1 MYIEREKTMAW
12 HFIVLFHDIFFIDQY
27 TTIQDIQLWRF
38 PLELQRTQTIFTETF
53 FFIILLVISHTSYIF
68 FKKISIKPI
77 ISKSLFFLNIQLKS
91 QSTPDNERTSPSIF
105 QYSLIA

>member
-27 TTIQDIQLWRF
+27 TTIQDIKT
-38 PLELQRTQTIFTETF
+38 LELQRTQTIFTETF

-68 FKKISIKPI
+68 FKKSVSNP
-77 ISKSLFFLNIQLKS
+77 
-91 QSTPDNERTSPSIF
+91 
-105 QYSLIA
+105 